1 VALNTINQ
9 TINQTKPKRVN
20 IALIMS
26 LLLYLSCD
34 CFVSNCNLQ
43 NPEICEFPSKQ
54 FYKNKLETMPSLT
67 WLTDHPLSSWVRP
80 GIPVVFCHVEG
91 TEDYL
96 PFNTDEGNQQS
107 CSNKQEVDQVV
118 GVI

>member
-1 VALNTINQ
+1 
-9 TINQTKPKRVN
+9 
-20 IALIMS
+20 MS